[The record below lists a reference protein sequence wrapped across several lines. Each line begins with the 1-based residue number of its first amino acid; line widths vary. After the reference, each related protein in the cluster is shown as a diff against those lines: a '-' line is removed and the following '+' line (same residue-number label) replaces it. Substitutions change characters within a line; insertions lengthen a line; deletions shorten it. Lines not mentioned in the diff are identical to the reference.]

1 MTTEPVSVAGKQLLV
16 VEDDRLVLAMLVEGL
31 ADAGFVVVTAESVE
45 DAEAWLSGGGRPD
58 LAVLDVRLSGQDGLY
73 LAQRLRDLDHIP
85 FMMLSAYSDPQT
97 VARATAAGALGYAV
111 KPQDLAQ
118 LVPAIQAAL
127 ARADELQDLRTKRLQ
142 LQAALNGERD
152 INIAVGIT
160 MMQNHL
166 KRSEAFELIRMAAR
180 KQRRKLADL
189 AAQIIQAGETLS
201 L

>member
-1 MTTEPVSVAGKQLLV
+1 MAGKQLLV

-31 ADAGFVVVTAESVE
+31 SDAGFVVVTSESVE

-58 LAVLDVRLSGQDGLY
+58 LAVLDVRLAGQDGLY

-166 KRSEAFELIRMAAR
+166 KRSEAFELIRMSAR

>member
-1 MTTEPVSVAGKQLLV
+1 MTTDPMPVTGKKLLV

-31 ADAGFVVVTAESVE
+31 ADAGFVVATAESAE
-45 DAEAWLSGGGRPD
+45 DAQAWLAGGGRPD
-58 LAVLDVRLSGQDGLY
+58 LAILDVRLSGQDGLY

-85 FMMLSAYSDPQT
+85 FMMLSAYSDPKT
-97 VARATAAGALGYAV
+97 VEQATAAGALGYAV
-111 KPQDLAQ
+111 KPQDMAQ
-118 LVPAIQAAL
+118 LVPSIQAAL
-127 ARADELQDLRTKRLQ
+127 ARADELQDLRIHRLQ
-142 LQAALNGERD
+142 LQAALNAERD
-152 INIAVGIT
+152 ISIAVGIT

-180 KQRRKLADL
+180 RQRRKLADL

>member
-1 MTTEPVSVAGKQLLV
+1 MTTEQVSVAGKQLLV

-31 ADAGFVVVTAESVE
+31 SDAGFVVVTAESVE

-58 LAVLDVRLSGQDGLY
+58 LAVLDVRLAGQDGLY

-111 KPQDLAQ
+111 KPQDLSQ
-118 LVPAIQAAL
+118 LVPSIQAAL

-166 KRSEAFELIRMAAR
+166 KRSEAFELIRMSAR